1 MLADFI
7 HPRACKPI
15 CAKSL
20 TLPRRIYV
28 ARKERGLT
36 SKDLAEL
43 CGINATYLRQ
53 IENGTSTPSLP
64 MFITVCQQLQVSP
77 NYLLAADLGT
87 IGSQNSE
94 DLALM
99 IEKASPRQA
108 ELMSAM
114 IRSAMDVIER

>member
-1 MLADFI
+1 MDKLA
-7 HPRACKPI
+7 
-15 CAKSL
+15 L
-20 TLPRRIYV
+20 GRRIYA
-28 ARKERGLT
+28 ARKEKGLT
-36 SKDLAEL
+36 SKNLAEL
-43 CGINATYLRQ
+43 CNINATYLRQ

-77 NYLLAADLGT
+77 NYLLAADLGMLGCPT
-87 IGSQNSE
+87 SE

>member
-1 MLADFI
+1 MDKLA
-7 HPRACKPI
+7 
-15 CAKSL
+15 L
-20 TLPRRIYV
+20 GRRIYV

-87 IGSQNSE
+87 LDLLGPE

>member
-1 MLADFI
+1 MDKLA
-7 HPRACKPI
+7 
-15 CAKSL
+15 L
-20 TLPRRIYV
+20 GRRIYV

-64 MFITVCQQLQVSP
+64 MFITVCQQLQVPP

-87 IGSQNSE
+87 LDLLGPE